1 MTMPAVCDVAV
12 IGGGPAG
19 STAATLLAQKGYT
32 VVLVDKQRHPR
43 PAVGESLLPDV
54 WKYADLLGVTP
65 VLEGEGFVRKAGGI
79 VQWEGATRQ
88 IAFRDFGYDR
98 PALHVERDRFDH
110 LLLEHARSSGA
121 QVFED
126 VVVNRVSFR
135 DGEPVELAWRQTTG
149 EEDGRLRCRYVVDAS
164 GQNAVV
170 ARQLGLR
177 EMHGAFQFLCVWGYF
192 TGADYL
198 GSDGALHPAQEVLRT
213 PPVTYVTSL
222 FDGEAGAHEGG
233 WAWYIPLRKSTS
245 VGMMVPLARTA
256 LITGGLPAW
265 HQFFID
271 QCVRLPRYAELLRPA
286 QYVSGSLRVIRDYS
300 YRAGRMAGPGY
311 FLAGDAAGFVDPI
324 FSNGVTLALY
334 SGTTAAWAID
344 AALARPAQAGL
355 VAAYYDSQL
364 RSRIDL
370 AHQLALPPVVGAVR
384 PRPEALRSYDFV
396 DRQLLLLMQSASA
409 LVARAGNVAAMTGQ
423 HELDEKSS
431 LYVHTL

>member
-1 MTMPAVCDVAV
+1 VCDVAV

-19 STAATLLAQKGYT
+19 STAATLLAQKGYA
-32 VVLVDKQRHPR
+32 VVLIDKQRHPR
-43 PAVGESLLPDV
+43 PAVGESLLPDM

-110 LLLEHARSSGA
+110 LLLEHARTSGA

-126 VVVNRVSFR
+126 VAVNRVSFQEA
-135 DGEPVELAWRQTTG
+135 GPVELAWRRTAG
-149 EEDGRLRCRYVVDAS
+149 EEAGCLHCRYVVDAS

-177 EMHGAFQFLCVWGYF
+177 EIHGAFQFLCVWGYF

-198 GSDGALHPAQEVLRT
+198 SADGALHPAQEVLRT

-222 FDGEAGAHEGG
+222 FDGETGAHEGG
-233 WAWYIPLRKSTS
+233 WYIPLRASTS
-245 VGMMVPLARTA
+245 VGMMVPLARTSS
-256 LITGGLPAW
+256 ISGGLPAW
-265 HQFFID
+265 QQFFD
-271 QCVRLPRYAELLRPA
+271 EQCARLPRYAALLRPA
-286 QYVSGSLRVIRDYS
+286 QFVRGSLRVIRDYS
-300 YRAGRMAGPGY
+300 YRASRMAGPGY

-344 AALARPAQAGL
+344 AALAQAAQSGL

-370 AHQLALPPVVGAVR
+370 AHQLALPPVVTAHRPGAEV
-384 PRPEALRSYDFV
+384 LRAYDFV

-409 LVARAGNVAAMTGQ
+409 LVARSGNVAAMTGQ
-423 HELDEKSS
+423 RALEEESKQ
-431 LYVHTL
+431 YVHTLQPANSGN